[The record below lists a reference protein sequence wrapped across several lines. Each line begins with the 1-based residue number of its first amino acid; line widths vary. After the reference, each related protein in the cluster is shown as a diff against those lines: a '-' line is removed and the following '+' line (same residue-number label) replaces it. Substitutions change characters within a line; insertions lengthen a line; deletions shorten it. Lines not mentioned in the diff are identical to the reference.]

1 MSILPIGNSNY
12 PTAATGTQQRLS
24 NAATD
29 FEAIFLKQLMQFA
42 QMDLGEGVAGDTY
55 QDWFN
60 GALSDQLAQRHP
72 LGIADRIME
81 QLQKVQVNDLP
92 DSFELQEMV
101 RDTSQRHGLSQ
112 ELLNAV
118 MQVESGGDPQAV
130 SRSGARGLMQ
140 LMPQTATM
148 LGVSDSF
155 NPSMNLDGG
164 ARYLRSLLDR
174 YDGDLDRAL
183 GAYNAGPGAVDRY
196 DGVPPYPE
204 TQRYVDKVRQLIST
218 SEEQ

>member
-1 MSILPIGNSNY
+1 MSITPIGNSNY
-12 PTAATGTQQRLS
+12 AGSATGTEQRLS

-42 QMDLGEGVAGDTY
+42 QMDLGDGVAGDTY

-60 GALSDQLAQRHP
+60 AALSDQLAQRQP
-72 LGIADRIME
+72 LGIAAGIIE
-81 QLQKVQVNDLP
+81 QLQQDHSTGLP
-92 DSFELQEMV
+92 DSFELHEMI
-101 RDTSQRHGLSQ
+101 RDTSQRHGLSEQ
-112 ELLNAV
+112 LLNAV
-118 MQVESGGDPQAV
+118 IQVESGGDPHAV
-130 SRSGARGLMQ
+130 SQAGARGLMQ

-155 NPSMNLDGG
+155 DARMNLDGG
-164 ARYLRSLLDR
+164 ARYLSSLLDR

-196 DGVPPYPE
+196 NGVPPYPE
-204 TQRYVDKVRQLIST
+204 TQRYVEKVRQLIST

>member
-1 MSILPIGNSNY
+1 
-12 PTAATGTQQRLS
+12 
-24 NAATD
+24 
-29 FEAIFLKQLMQFA
+29 
-42 QMDLGEGVAGDTY
+42 
-55 QDWFN
+55 
-60 GALSDQLAQRHP
+60 
-72 LGIADRIME
+72 
-81 QLQKVQVNDLP
+81 VNDLP